1 MVPTGA
7 EIVRR
12 PEHPPQQETDDWKA
26 AGMEADSPPRIDG
39 GLLPCWIKGGAVF
52 FCDVD
57 SLPVHQS
64 SGTPPMG
71 GIAQ

>member
-1 MVPTGA
+1 MDPTGA
-7 EIVRR
+7 AIVRR

-39 GLLPCWIKGGAVF
+39 RLLPCWIKGGAVF

-57 SLPVHQS
+57 AAKC
-64 SGTPPMG
+64 PPKQWDAAMG
-71 GIAQ
+71 GKAQ

>member
-57 SLPVHQS
+57 SLSVHQR